1 MKKIDYRL
9 ATEKDFEE
17 LYKRMERDFPY
28 EERRDKI
35 AQRALLSR
43 DDVKWYVFTENGSFI
58 SYISVWEYPN
68 TVFIEHFA
76 VNSEMRGNG
85 YGTLTLKKLLDFY
98 KDKKVVLEVEPP
110 IEDYPKKRVEFYKKN
125 GFMLNESL
133 FYEQPSYHG
142 EGALTLNLMSYPTL
156 LTEDE
161 ASEFKKN
168 TLNTAYKRI

>member
-98 KDKKVVLEVEPP
+98 KDKKVVLE
-110 IEDYPKKRVEFYKKN
+110 
-125 GFMLNESL
+125 
-133 FYEQPSYHG
+133 
-142 EGALTLNLMSYPTL
+142 
-156 LTEDE
+156 
-161 ASEFKKN
+161 
-168 TLNTAYKRI
+168 